1 MVMGDAVAKPADADT
16 PAQSFPE
23 RLMGIF
29 ISPPATLADVA
40 RKPDFVAP
48 LILAVVGSVA
58 VTETMLWKI
67 GVERI
72 VRMSIEQSGRA
83 SSMSPDQIDQAVH
96 QGAKIG
102 AIFAHIGG
110 IVVPPIAMLIIAGL
124 GILIV
129 NLIFGA
135 RTKFKTVF
143 SLICYANLV
152 SLLGALMALAVIL
165 FGDPDHYNAQ
175 NPVPSN
181 VGFFLNP
188 REVSKPLY
196 SLASSAD
203 IFTIWFL
210 ILIAIGLSE
219 GTGRKVKPLPI
230 FLVYAGFWVIW
241 ILVKMGLSML
251 G

>member
-1 MVMGDAVAKPADADT
+1 MGDVMVKPADADT

-29 ISPPATLADVA
+29 ISPGETLADVA
-40 RKPDFVAP
+40 RKPDFLAP
-48 LILAVVGSVA
+48 LILLVLGAIA

-67 GVERI
+67 GMERI
-72 VRMSIEQSGRA
+72 VRMSIEQSSRA
-83 SSMSPDQIDQAVH
+83 SSMSPDQMDQAVH

-102 AIFAHIGG
+102 AIFAHIVG
-110 IVVPPIAMLIIAGL
+110 VVGPPIGLLIIAGL
-124 GILIV
+124 GLLIV
-129 NLIFGA
+129 NLILGA
-135 RTKFKTVF
+135 QAKFKTVF
-143 SLICYANLV
+143 SLICYADLV
-152 SLLGALMALAVIL
+152 TLLGALMAVAVIL
-165 FGDPDHYNAQ
+165 FGDPDHFNAQ
-175 NPVPSN
+175 NPVPAN

-219 GTGRKVKPLPI
+219 GTGRKVKPLSI
-230 FLVYAGFWVIW
+230 FLVYAGFWVVW

>member
-1 MVMGDAVAKPADADT
+1 MGDVMVKPADADT

-29 ISPPATLADVA
+29 ISPGETLADVA
-40 RKPDFVAP
+40 RKPDFLAP
-48 LILAVVGSVA
+48 LILLVLGAIA

-67 GVERI
+67 GMERI
-72 VRMSIEQSGRA
+72 VRMSIEQSSRA
-83 SSMSPDQIDQAVH
+83 SSMSPEQMDQAVH
-96 QGAKIG
+96 QGAR
-102 AIFAHIGG
+102 IGG
-110 IVVPPIAMLIIAGL
+110 ILAHVGGVVGPPIGLLIIAGL
-124 GILIV
+124 GLLIV
-129 NLIFGA
+129 NLILGA
-135 RTKFKTVF
+135 QAKFKTVF
-143 SLICYANLV
+143 SLICYADLV
-152 SLLGALMALAVIL
+152 TLLGALMAVAVIL
-165 FGDPDHYNAQ
+165 FGDPDHFNAQ
-175 NPVPSN
+175 NPVPAN

-210 ILIAIGLSE
+210 ILIGIGLSE
-219 GTGRKVKPLPI
+219 GTGRKVKPLSI
-230 FLVYAGFWVIW
+230 FLVFAGFWVVW

>member
-1 MVMGDAVAKPADADT
+1 MGDVIVKPADADT

-23 RLMGIF
+23 RLLGIF
-29 ISPPATLADVA
+29 ISPAETLADVA

-48 LILAVVGSVA
+48 LVLAVVAAVA

-67 GVERI
+67 GMERI
-72 VRMSIEQSGRA
+72 VRMSIEQSSRA
-83 SSMSPDQIDQAVH
+83 SSMSPDQMDQAVH

-110 IVVPPIAMLIIAGL
+110 VVGPPIGLLVIAALGLLIM
-124 GILIV
+124 
-129 NLIFGA
+129 NLFFGA
-135 RTKFKTVF
+135 GMKFKKVF

-152 SLLGALMALAVIL
+152 TLLGALMALAVIL
-165 FGDPDHYNAQ
+165 FGDPDHFNAQ
-175 NPVPSN
+175 NPVPAN
-181 VGFFLNP
+181 IGFFLNP

-203 IFTIWFL
+203 VFTIWFL

-219 GTGRKVKPLPI
+219 GTGRKVKTLSI

-241 ILVKMGLSML
+241 ILLKMGLSML

>member
-1 MVMGDAVAKPADADT
+1 MGDVMVKPADADT

-29 ISPPATLADVA
+29 ISPGETLADVA
-40 RKPDFVAP
+40 RKPDFLAP
-48 LILAVVGSVA
+48 LILLVLGAIA

-67 GVERI
+67 GMERI
-72 VRMSIEQSGRA
+72 VRMSIEQSSRA
-83 SSMSPDQIDQAVH
+83 SSMSPEQMDQAVS
-96 QGAKIG
+96 QGARIG
-102 AIFAHIGG
+102 GILAHIGG
-110 IVVPPIAMLIIAGL
+110 VVGPPIGLLIIAGL
-124 GILIV
+124 GLLIV
-129 NLIFGA
+129 NLILGA
-135 RTKFKTVF
+135 QAKFKTVF
-143 SLICYANLV
+143 SLICYADLV
-152 SLLGALMALAVIL
+152 TLLGTLMAVAVIL
-165 FGDPDHYNAQ
+165 FGDPDHFNAQ
-175 NPVPSN
+175 NPIPAN

-188 REVSKPLY
+188 HEVSKPLY

-219 GTGRKVKPLPI
+219 GTGRKVKPLSI

>member
-1 MVMGDAVAKPADADT
+1 MGDVMVKPADADT

-29 ISPPATLADVA
+29 ISPAETLADVA

-48 LILAVVGSVA
+48 LILGVLGAIA

-67 GVERI
+67 GMERI
-72 VRMSIEQSGRA
+72 VRTSIEQSGRA
-83 SSMSPDQIDQAVH
+83 SSMSPEQVDQAVR
-96 QGAKIG
+96 QGASIG
-102 AIFAHIGG
+102 AIVAHIGA
-110 IVVPPIAMLIIAGL
+110 VVGAPIFLLILAGL
-124 GILIV
+124 GLLIV

-135 RTKFKTVF
+135 QTKFKTVF

-165 FGDPDHYNAQ
+165 FGDPEHFNAQ
-175 NPVPSN
+175 SPVPSN

-203 IFTIWFL
+203 IFTIWLL
-210 ILIAIGLSE
+210 ILIAVGLAE
-219 GTGRKVKPLPI
+219 GAGRKVKPLSI

-241 ILVKMGLSML
+241 ILVKAGLAMI

>member
-1 MVMGDAVAKPADADT
+1 MGDVMVKPADADT

-23 RLMGIF
+23 RLLGIF
-29 ISPPATLADVA
+29 ISPAETLADVA
-40 RKPDFVAP
+40 RKPGFLAP
-48 LILAVVGSVA
+48 LIAVVIAAIA

-67 GVERI
+67 GMERI
-72 VRMSIEQSGRA
+72 VRMSIEQSSRA
-83 SSMSPDQIDQAVH
+83 SSMSPDQMDQAVR
-96 QGAKIG
+96 QGARIG

-110 IVVPPIAMLIIAGL
+110 IVVPPIALLIIAGL
-124 GILIV
+124 GLLIV

-135 RTKFKTVF
+135 QTKFKKVF

-152 SLLGALMALAVIL
+152 SLLGSLMAVAVIL
-165 FGDPDHYNAQ
+165 FGDPDHFNAQ

-203 IFTIWFL
+203 IFTIWLL
-210 ILIAIGLSE
+210 ILIAVGLAE
-219 GTGRKVKPLPI
+219 GTGRKVKPLTI
-230 FLVYAGFWVIW
+230 FLVYEGFWVVW